1 MEKVPDP
8 RWWLLAVRANTFPFL
23 VQMMEAN
30 NYLLFRLNPMI
41 HILPN
46 SAQTLLISPPI
57 SSHSKEETSLYSA
70 TKQEEA
76 YISSWRS
83 YLLLVKKSRYGPI
96 ASSVQGFRRL
106 MPRSWLDLKSCLR
119 LCWQS
124 SVPCGERDWGSC
136 LPESPATLCHV
147 IPSATRSFVSSRPT
161 EEHLLFLLPS
171 LALRPF
177 IKELT

>member
-124 SVPCGERDWGSC
+124 SVPCGERLRLLSTRVTCYSLLRDTLRNTVICFFKADWRTFAV
-136 LPESPATLCHV
+136 PSPISGT
-147 IPSATRSFVSSRPT
+147 
-161 EEHLLFLLPS
+161 
-171 LALRPF
+171 
-177 IKELT
+177 